1 MNDRALASIPSSECN
16 DFLLAIIDEAP
27 NGTQLTVLSAL
38 AQANVDPWEEAAR
51 LSAMSKVT
59 AEKALV
65 SVFDRVPGRNWSP
78 SEEATIAAR
87 LVKLLPPRGGG
98 METATMTL
106 GRAGISLVWLA
117 WIGFAI
123 AASIL
128 SVSRHPAATVGS
140 SISAPSSPIVASK
153 NGGADGALKNA
164 GGGDHSANPR

>member
-1 MNDRALASIPSSECN
+1 MDDRALAPIPSPECN
-16 DFLLAIIDEAP
+16 DFLLAIIDEDP

-51 LSAMSKVT
+51 LSAMSKMN

-98 METATMTL
+98 VETATMTFTQT
-106 GRAGISLVWLA
+106 GILLVWLA
-117 WIGFAI
+117 WVSIAI
-123 AASIL
+123 ATSIL
-128 SVSRHPAATVGS
+128 SVPGHPAATGDSRVSEASSEITSSRGS
-140 SISAPSSPIVASK
+140 
-153 NGGADGALKNA
+153 GADGTLENTS
-164 GGGDHSANPR
+164 GGKRSDTPK